1 MESRLNDSNL
11 ALKELREDL
20 DCSRRDNGDKSELI
34 QNITAQRDELRENL
48 DEALHQ
54 VMNYTPLFMVNKTS
68 ECHYSI

>member
-34 QNITAQRDELRENL
+34 QNITAQRNELRENL

-54 VMNYTPLFMVNKTS
+54 VMNNTPLFMVNKTL
-68 ECHYSI
+68 